1 MTLRP
6 PGEPLKRFVRSA
18 NSPASEECV
27 YSSKGQRS
35 PTQSDAATL
44 CNQEHGLLL
53 M

>member
-6 PGEPLKRFVRSA
+6 PGEPLKSLVRSA

-27 YSSKGQRS
+27 YSSKGQKS
-35 PTQSDAATL
+35 PTQSDAAAL
-44 CNQEHGLLL
+44 RNQEHRLLL